1 MILTHSEYVA
11 RLDYGPR
18 DGFDRDMAQTVASW
32 WYSPSAPA
40 MVAFVTANKIVPGL
54 ADEVDR
60 ELQGIRPHLP
70 ESDRAIIDVD
80 QLWMEDLTRLLA
92 WARENEVAE

>member
-18 DGFDRDMAQTVASW
+18 DGFNRDMAQTVASW
-32 WYSPSAPA
+32 WYSPGAPA
-40 MVAFVTANKIVPGL
+40 MVAFVTADKIVPGL

-60 ELQGIRPHLP
+60 ELR
-70 ESDRAIIDVD
+70 EARNASEDDR
-80 QLWMEDLTRLLA
+80 EDLRRLLA

>member
-18 DGFDRDMAQTVASW
+18 DGFNRDMAQTVASW
-32 WYSPSAPA
+32 WYSPGAPA

-54 ADEVDR
+54 ADEVDH
-60 ELQGIRPHLP
+60 ELNGPGLS
-70 ESDRAIIDVD
+70 EADR
-80 QLWMEDLTRLLA
+80 EDLTRLLA
-92 WARENEVAE
+92 WVRENEVAE

>member
-32 WYSPSAPA
+32 WYSPGAPA
-40 MVAFVTANKIVPGL
+40 MVAFVTADKIVPGL

-60 ELQGIRPHLP
+60 ELR
-70 ESDRAIIDVD
+70 EARNASEDDR
-80 QLWMEDLTRLLA
+80 EDLRRLLA
-92 WARENEVAE
+92 WARENEVTE